1 MAELPLFDDSEVHN
15 VLCVVAH
22 PDDMEYGA
30 SAAVA
35 RWTGRGARVTYLLL
49 TAGEAGIRDQE
60 PSVVGPLRKA
70 EQARACEAVGVA
82 DLRFLDLPDGT
93 LEHTL
98 DTRKRIAR
106 VMREVKPDTLV
117 TSNWDAI
124 APWGPNQADHRVA
137 GLATLDA
144 ARDADNPWVFPEL
157 LADEGLE
164 PWGADRLIVTGV
176 VPQQAI
182 ELSDENLEAA
192 VASLECHRQYLAAL
206 GDHPAPREMITEMTK
221 GAGEAAGVEYAL
233 GVTVHP
239 L

>member
-1 MAELPLFDDSEVHN
+1 MAELPLFDDSEVRN

-35 RWTGRGARVTYLLL
+35 RWTARGARVTYLLL
-49 TAGEAGIRDQE
+49 TAGEAGIRDKD
-60 PSVVGPLRKA
+60 PSVVGPLRKE
-70 EQARACEAVGVA
+70 EQAEACRAVGVA

-157 LADEGLE
+157 MTDEGLE

-176 VPQQAI
+176 GPEQAI
-182 ELSDENLEAA
+182 EVSEENLEAA

-206 GDHPAPREMITEMTK
+206 SEHPAPREMITGTTR
-221 GAGEAAGVEYAL
+221 GTGRAAGVEYAL
-233 GVTVHP
+233 GVAVYR

>member
-1 MAELPLFDDSEVHN
+1 MTELPLFDDSGIRK

-35 RWTGRGARVTYLLL
+35 RWTARGARVTYLLL
-49 TAGEAGIRDQE
+49 TAGEAGIRDRE
-60 PSVVGPLRKA
+60 PDVVGPLRRR

-82 DLRFLDLPDGT
+82 DLRFLGLPDGT

-98 DTRKRIAR
+98 DTRRRIAR
-106 VMREVKPDTLV
+106 VIREVRPDTIM
-117 TSNWDAI
+117 TTTWDAV

-157 LADEGLE
+157 AEEGLE
-164 PWGADRLIVTGV
+164 PWGTDRLVVTGV
-176 VPQQAI
+176 VAERAV
-182 ELSDENLEAA
+182 ELSEENLEAA
-192 VASLECHRQYLAAL
+192 VASLECHEQYLAAL
-206 GDHPAPREMITEMTK
+206 GDHPAPREMITGMTR
-221 GAGEAAGVEYAL
+221 GAGQAAGVEFAL
-233 GVTVHP
+233 GVTVYP